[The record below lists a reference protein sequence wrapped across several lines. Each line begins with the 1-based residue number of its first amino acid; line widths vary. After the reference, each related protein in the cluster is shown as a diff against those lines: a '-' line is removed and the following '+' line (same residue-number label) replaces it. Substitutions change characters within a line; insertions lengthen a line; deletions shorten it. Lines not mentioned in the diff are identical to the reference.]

1 VQSQN
6 ILLAKEAE
14 PAAKKNVHIILPPP
28 KIVPLHDVFAD
39 AMLEKTFSH
48 HRHSTKEPAAN
59 AGAHFILPPP
69 KAEQLHEVL
78 AEVMLENNSAHHWRG
93 PANLAADASAP
104 IILPPPKV
112 EPLHELFAEAML
124 EDTSPHQ
131 RRSGFDWV
139 ASIGL
144 HFAILAVLL
153 ILPLYFTTGLDSQ
166 KLNLTFLAPPV
177 MPAAAPPPA
186 PLRASAAR
194 PTRILPV
201 RVFTPGQLTAPSFI
215 PKAIVSTPGSAGAPP
230 DEAMTGVPGG
240 IPGGQVGGVLGGVLG
255 GAMKGVPPP
264 APPVAAGPKEP
275 VRVGGEVKPPRLLFA
290 PELEYPSL
298 AKMSRLSGV
307 VVIEA
312 IIDEHGNVR
321 GMRVVSGHPL
331 LIPAALSAVS
341 KRRYDPT
348 ILDGEPTPIDLRVE
362 IKFSFS

>member
-6 ILLAKEAE
+6 ILLAEEAE

-28 KIVPLHDVFAD
+28 KIVPLHDVFAE

-48 HRHSTKEPAAN
+48 QRHSTTEPAAN
-59 AGAHFILPPP
+59 AGAHF
-69 KAEQLHEVL
+69 
-78 AEVMLENNSAHHWRG
+78 
-93 PANLAADASAP
+93 
-104 IILPPPKV
+104 ILPPPKV

-124 EDTSPHQ
+124 EDTSTHQ
-131 RRSGFDWV
+131 RRSAFDWF

-166 KLNLTFLAPPV
+166 KLNLTFLAPPM

-186 PLRASAAR
+186 PLRSSAAR
-194 PTRILPV
+194 PTRILPA

-255 GAMKGVPPP
+255 GALKGVPPP

>member
-1 VQSQN
+1 MQSQN

-69 KAEQLHEVL
+69 K
-78 AEVMLENNSAHHWRG
+78 
-93 PANLAADASAP
+93 
-104 IILPPPKV
+104 V

-124 EDTSPHQ
+124 ENTSTHQ
-131 RRSGFDWV
+131 RRGAFDWV